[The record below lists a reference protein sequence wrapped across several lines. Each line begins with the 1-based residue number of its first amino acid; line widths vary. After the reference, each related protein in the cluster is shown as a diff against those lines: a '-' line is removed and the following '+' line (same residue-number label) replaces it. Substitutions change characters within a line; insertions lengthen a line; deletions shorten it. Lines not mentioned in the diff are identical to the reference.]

1 MTTAWLTRRRWK
13 LAVQRE
19 IGRSERPVGWV
30 LFRNAGMWA
39 ASRRPAANSFWEAE
53 VSEVEERSLVYSCGY
68 MARLKTNPQARCIIT
83 AHSWIFNQ
91 NTCKVLEMKK
101 SCSTLFF
108 TFLVRVYK
116 SQCSTFTVR
125 KKHTDL
131 SLDSNLYITFVGL
144 MLITTDNRWHFLLP
158 L

>member
-19 IGRSERPVGWV
+19 FGRSERPVGWV

-101 SCSTLFF
+101 SCRTLFF
-108 TFLVRVYK
+108 TFLVRVLNHNVLR
-116 SQCSTFTVR
+116 SLWGNQ
-125 KKHTDL
+125 TDL

>member
-19 IGRSERPVGWV
+19 FGRSERPVGWV

-101 SCSTLFF
+101 SCRTLFF
-108 TFLVRVYK
+108 TFLVRVLNHNVLR
-116 SQCSTFTVR
+116 SLWGNQ
-125 KKHTDL
+125 TDL
-131 SLDSNLYITFVGL
+131 SLDSSLYITFVGL

>member
-91 NTCKVLEMKK
+91 NTCEVLEMKK
-101 SCSTLFF
+101 SCRTLFF
-108 TFLVRVYK
+108 TFLVRVLNHNVLR
-116 SQCSTFTVR
+116 SLWGNQ
-125 KKHTDL
+125 TDL
-131 SLDSNLYITFVGL
+131 SLDSSLNITFVGL

>member
-1 MTTAWLTRRRWK
+1 MTAWLTRRRWK

-19 IGRSERPVGWV
+19 FGRSERRVGWV

-91 NTCKVLEMKK
+91 NTCEVLEMKK
-101 SCSTLFF
+101 SCRTLFF
-108 TFLVRVYK
+108 TFLVRVLNHNVLR
-116 SQCSTFTVR
+116 SLWGNQ
-125 KKHTDL
+125 TDL
-131 SLDSNLYITFVGL
+131 SLDSSLNITFVGL

>member
-1 MTTAWLTRRRWK
+1 MTAWLTRRRWK

-19 IGRSERPVGWV
+19 FGRSERPVGWV

-101 SCSTLFF
+101 SCRTLFF
-108 TFLVRVYK
+108 TFLVRVLNHNVLR
-116 SQCSTFTVR
+116 SLWGNQ
-125 KKHTDL
+125 TDL
-131 SLDSNLYITFVGL
+131 SLDSSLNITFVGL

>member
-1 MTTAWLTRRRWK
+1 MTAWLTRRRWK

-19 IGRSERPVGWV
+19 FGRSERPVGWV

-91 NTCKVLEMKK
+91 NTCEVLEMKK
-101 SCSTLFF
+101 SCRTLFF
-108 TFLVRVYK
+108 TFLVRVLNHNVLR
-116 SQCSTFTVR
+116 SLWGNQ
-125 KKHTDL
+125 TDL
-131 SLDSNLYITFVGL
+131 SLDSSLNITFVGL

>member
-19 IGRSERPVGWV
+19 FGRSERPVGWV

-101 SCSTLFF
+101 SCRTLFF
-108 TFLVRVYK
+108 TFLVRVLNHNVLR
-116 SQCSTFTVR
+116 SLWGNQ
-125 KKHTDL
+125 TDL
-131 SLDSNLYITFVGL
+131 SLDSSLNITFVGL

>member
-1 MTTAWLTRRRWK
+1 MTTAWLTRRRRK

-108 TFLVRVYK
+108 TFLVRVLNHNVLR
-116 SQCSTFTVR
+116 SLWGNQ
-125 KKHTDL
+125 TDL
-131 SLDSNLYITFVGL
+131 SLDSSLNITFVGL

>member
-19 IGRSERPVGWV
+19 FGRSERPVGWV
-30 LFRNAGMWA
+30 LFRNARMWA

-91 NTCKVLEMKK
+91 NTCEVLEMKK
-101 SCSTLFF
+101 SCRTLFF
-108 TFLVRVYK
+108 TFLVRVLNHNVLR
-116 SQCSTFTVR
+116 SLWGNQ
-125 KKHTDL
+125 TDL

>member
-19 IGRSERPVGWV
+19 FGRSERPVGWV

-91 NTCKVLEMKK
+91 NTCEVLEMKK
-101 SCSTLFF
+101 SCRTLFF
-108 TFLVRVYK
+108 TFLVRVLNHNVLR
-116 SQCSTFTVR
+116 SLWGNQ
-125 KKHTDL
+125 TDL

>member
-19 IGRSERPVGWV
+19 FGRSERPVGWV
-30 LFRNAGMWA
+30 LFRNARMWA

-101 SCSTLFF
+101 SCRTLFF
-108 TFLVRVYK
+108 TFLVRVLNHNVLR
-116 SQCSTFTVR
+116 SLWGNQ
-125 KKHTDL
+125 TDL
-131 SLDSNLYITFVGL
+131 SLDSSLNITFVGL

>member
-1 MTTAWLTRRRWK
+1 MTTAWLTRRRRK

-101 SCSTLFF
+101 SCRTLFF
-108 TFLVRVYK
+108 TFLVRVLNHNVLR
-116 SQCSTFTVR
+116 SLWGNQ
-125 KKHTDL
+125 TDL
-131 SLDSNLYITFVGL
+131 SLDSSLNITFVGL